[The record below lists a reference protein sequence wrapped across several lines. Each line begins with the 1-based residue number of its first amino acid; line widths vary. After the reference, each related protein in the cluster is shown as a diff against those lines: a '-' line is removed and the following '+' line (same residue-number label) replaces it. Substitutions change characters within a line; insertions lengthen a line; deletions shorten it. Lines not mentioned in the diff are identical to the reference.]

1 MSTEAEL
8 WSINWKFVQY
18 INELTEEIVK
28 FKEREN
34 NLKDEHKHL
43 LKQMEELKVKYYV
56 ALADLNQERKNNKKG
71 WFFNR

>member
-28 FKEREN
+28 FKGREN
-34 NLKDEHKHL
+34 NLKDERNHL
-43 LKQMEELKVKYYV
+43 LEQMEELKVKYYV
-56 ALADLNQERKNNKKG
+56 ALADLNQERKNKKKG